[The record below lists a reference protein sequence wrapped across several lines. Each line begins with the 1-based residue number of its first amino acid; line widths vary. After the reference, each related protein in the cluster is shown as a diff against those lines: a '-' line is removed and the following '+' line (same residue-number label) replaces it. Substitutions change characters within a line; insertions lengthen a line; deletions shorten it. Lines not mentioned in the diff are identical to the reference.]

1 MGTTWRKRY
10 DTKTI
15 VLVAMARTRRKSLVF
30 PGKSH
35 EERHEKKK
43 ALRPK
48 AARGMAVAVPRWLG
62 KFRAASVHDVR
73 QL

>member
-1 MGTTWRKRY
+1 MT
-10 DTKTI
+10 
-15 VLVAMARTRRKSLVF
+15 LVAIARTKRKSLVF

-48 AARGMAVAVPRWLG
+48 AAKGKAVAVPRWLG
-62 KFRAASVHDVR
+62 KFRAASGDSRRSSV
-73 QL
+73 LYKGL